1 MRKRQMMKQLLLV
14 LLGLAVLGCGSKD
27 PQPVTSPGSAQPE
40 STSGGEFSDGGRCMP
55 DGPGYEVSEYDTSGD
70 TTPDVRKL
78 FKTMGEGSLSRL
90 VLVCREADLNGD
102 RRKDIVRFYTE
113 EGRPMLEEADRD
125 FDGRIDEVTQY
136 SNGRVSVQEIDTSGN
151 GMIDTKIFYEGGQP
165 VRAERDMKNR
175 STVAEWRPDRWEYYI
190 DGRTVRI
197 GTDVDGDGKVDRWDR
212 DEERLRNSALANQ
225 RSTEDSQ

>member
-1 MRKRQMMKQLLLV
+1 MKRLV
-14 LLGLAVLGCGSKD
+14 VWMVGVALVGCGSND
-27 PQPVTSPGSAQPE
+27 PTPVTSPGAGQGE
-40 STSGGEFSDGGRCMP
+40 TTSGGETADAGRCRP

-78 FKTMGEGSLSRL
+78 FKTMGEGSLARL

-102 RRKDIVRFYTE
+102 GRKDIVRLYTD
-113 EGRPMLEEADRD
+113 EGRPMREEADRD
-125 FDGRIDEVTQY
+125 FDGRIDEITQFT
-136 SNGRVSVQEIDTSGN
+136 NGRISLQEMDTSGN
-151 GMIDTKIFYEGGQP
+151 GMIDTKIFYESGQP
-165 VRAERDMKNR
+165 VRAERDMTNR
-175 STVAEWRPDRWEYYI
+175 SNTETWKPDRWEYYA

-225 RSTEDSQ
+225 NTTDDSASQ

>member
-102 RRKDIVRFYTE
+102 RRKDIVRLYTE

-136 SNGRVSVQEIDTSGN
+136 SNGRVSLQEIDTSGN

-175 STVAEWRPDRWEYYI
+175 STVAEWRPDRWEYYL

-225 RSTEDSQ
+225 RSTEVSQ

>member
-1 MRKRQMMKQLLLV
+1 MKQILLC
-14 LLGLAVLGCGSKD
+14 LLGLAVMGCGSKD
-27 PQPVTSPGSAQPE
+27 PKPVTSPGTEQSE
-40 STSGGEFSDGGRCMP
+40 TTSGGEVADGGRCMP

-78 FKTMGEGSLSRL
+78 FKTMGEGSLARL

-102 RRKDIVRFYTE
+102 RRKDIVRLYTD
-113 EGRPMLEEADRD
+113 EGRPMREEADRD
-125 FDGRIDEVTQY
+125 FDGRIDKVTEY
-136 SNGRVSVQEIDTSGN
+136 SNGRVSLQEIDTSGN
-151 GMIDTKIFYEGGQP
+151 GMIDTRIIYEGGQP

-175 STVAEWRPDRWEYYI
+175 STVTQWRPDRWEYYI

-225 RSTEDSQ
+225 KSDEVAQ